1 MNLPPQAMQH
11 PKGRVEPKLDI
22 WEKLLIWN
30 IYTKFL
36 PQEGKKKKRAQGIA
50 KGKGCLEERD
60 GKRVKGDQVRYWS
73 KLKFCNRKDYKITT
87 NNNHVF

>member
-36 PQEGKKKKRAQGIA
+36 PQEGKKKEKSPRNS
-50 KGKGCLEERD
+50 KGKGVFG
-60 GKRVKGDQVRYWS
+60 GKRWKEGKRRSS
-73 KLKFCNRKDYKITT
+73 KILEQIKIL
-87 NNNHVF
+87 